1 METIVGLA
9 LIVISGILI
18 YGIIRVVGQNAAS

>member
-1 METIVGLA
+1 METIVGLL

-18 YGIIRVVGQNAAS
+18 YGIIRVVGQNATS